1 MKKLLSSPL
10 SRRKSSTSNPQTNPE
25 NSAKTFGA
33 TLSSLAFQQQE
44 QQPCPSSLHP
54 STTTPSMTVSQTET
68 RLISCSSIQ
77 APNFL
82 SMDTIPTR
90 DYTVSTLSPNV
101 SFDASSLSPSPPITS
116 SLPYFSNNT
125 RLMKQ
130 PGIPFIISRLC
141 NFIESNSGLTLEG
154 LFRVSGNVKLVEKLK
169 NSFDTFGDAPLEAMG
184 DVPSAAAL
192 IKLFLRELP
201 EPVIPTNVHRSFLDI
216 VQGNVNLITFSRF
229 YFPIVTILNSFR
241 FSL

>member
-10 SRRKSSTSNPQTNPE
+10 SRRKSSTSNPQSIG

-33 TLSSLAFQQQE
+33 TLSSLAYQQQH
-44 QQPCPSSLHP
+44 QDPACPSSLP
-54 STTTPSMTVSQTET
+54 SSTTAPSMTVSQTET
-68 RLISCSSIQ
+68 KFMSCSLQ
-77 APNFL
+77 TPNFL
-82 SMDTIPTR
+82 SMDTIPTTR

-101 SFDASSLSPSPPITS
+101 SFDASSLSPSPPIISS
-116 SLPYFSNNT
+116 SLPYFSNNA

-169 NSFDTFGDAPLEAMG
+169 NSFDTFGDAPLESMG

-216 VQGNVNLITFSRF
+216 VQGNLKTFC
-229 YFPIVTILNSFR
+229 YFNSIVMTQASFP
-241 FSL
+241 LVVLE

>member
-10 SRRKSSTSNPQTNPE
+10 SRRKSSTSNPQTIE

-33 TLSSLAFQQQE
+33 TLSSLAFQQRAE
-44 QQPCPSSLHP
+44 QSCCPSSLQS
-54 STTTPSMTVSQTET
+54 STTTNPSMTVSHTES
-68 RLISCSSIQ
+68 RLISCSSNIQ
-77 APNFL
+77 TANFL
-82 SMDTIPTR
+82 SMDTIPNR
-90 DYTVSTLSPNV
+90 DTNTISSLSPNV
-101 SFDASSLSPSPPITS
+101 SSSFDASSLSPSPPIIPSS
-116 SLPYFSNNT
+116 SLPYFSNNA

-216 VQGNVNLITFSRF
+216 VQGM
-229 YFPIVTILNSFR
+229 
-241 FSL
+241 